1 VRRAETEGRASGRHE
16 WPVTRRVGLALGCRW
31 ALVGIAPREMGTG
44 ASLCGARVVPR
55 AESMRSR
62 GRLF

>member
-16 WPVTRRVGLALGCRW
+16 WPVSRRVGLALGCRW

-44 ASLCGARVVPR
+44 ASLCGARVAFFECALECAALIP
-55 AESMRSR
+55 
-62 GRLF
+62 